1 MYLSMYQSI
10 YQCIYLCINVS
21 IYRCQLIF
29 SHLCSIP
36 TYQALG
42 ITTSVFMI
50 HRASIKYILSHS
62 LSWFLLKMCFA
73 LWLLLTTRWTVM
85 LQLCRV
91 ISSAFGIEFKN
102 WILIEKNLLS
112 PIVTNLP
119 PQRRNIDLPIKFFAV
134 KQCKVWGKKG
144 FALFKYSLLKYLS
157 TIANS
162 SHVVDL

>member
-1 MYLSMYQSI
+1 MYQCIYIFIYLSIYYHCIYLCINVSVYVSMYLSMYQSI

-62 LSWFLLKMCFA
+62 LSWFLLKNVFCT
-73 LWLLLTTRWTVM
+73 LTTINNSVN
-85 LQLCRV
+85 CY
-91 ISSAFGIEFKN
+91 
-102 WILIEKNLLS
+102 
-112 PIVTNLP
+112 VTTLP
-119 PQRRNIDLPIKFFAV
+119 CHFF
-134 KQCKVWGKKG
+134 CIW
-144 FALFKYSLLKYLS
+144 
-157 TIANS
+157 N
-162 SHVVDL
+162 